1 MHVHSCECVCG
12 GGVNILSPTSFS
24 LSLARLL
31 STHLMQ
37 TKSQTV
43 MQTKSQTVLYYDSQ
57 MLHPSFIV
65 TIIRAIYSSHIW
77 CQDQREVDRKK
88 GKPVI
93 HRAHRRIVELRHFGQ
108 QTV

>member
-1 MHVHSCECVCG
+1 
-12 GGVNILSPTSFS
+12 
-24 LSLARLL
+24 
-31 STHLMQ
+31 
-37 TKSQTV
+37 
-43 MQTKSQTVLYYDSQ
+43 